1 MRGEFDMNSDT
12 GSVSFIAAFIA
23 GFLSFLSPCVLPLIP
38 SYISYITG
46 ITFGELT
53 QEAPPRRIRL
63 LTAVHSLL
71 FISGFTLVFVLLGL
85 SLTFAGGLILQHRQV
100 ISKVGGVIII
110 IFGLSITG
118 VINVAFLQKEKKV
131 EIKSKP
137 VGYFG
142 SFLIGSTFAL
152 GWTPCVGPILASIL
166 LWSLTEKDIIR
177 GAALLFS
184 YSLGLALPFFI
195 SSVLVNN
202 FLAYFKAAKKY
213 LRVISVITGIFLI
226 AVGITLFT
234 NSFGTFTGWFERL
247 FSRP

>member
-1 MRGEFDMNSDT
+1 MNNGT
-12 GSVSFIAAFIA
+12 ESVGIIAAFIA

-46 ITFGELT
+46 ITFGELS
-53 QEAPPRRIRL
+53 QEVLPKRIRF
-63 LTAVHSLL
+63 LTAAHSLL
-71 FISGFTLVFVLLGL
+71 FILGFTMVFVLLGL
-85 SLTFAGGLILQHRQV
+85 SVTFAGGMISQHRQ
-100 ISKVGGVIII
+100 IIAKIGGIII
-110 IFGLSITG
+110 VIFGLSITG
-118 VINVAFLQKEKKV
+118 VINLAFLQREKKI

-142 SFLIGSTFAL
+142 SFLIGSTFAI
-152 GWTPCVGPILASIL
+152 GWTPCVGPLLASIL
-166 LWSLTEKDIIR
+166 LWSSTEKDIIR

-195 SSVLVNN
+195 SSMLINN
-202 FLAYFKAAKKY
+202 FLAYFKTAKKY

-226 AVGITLFT
+226 AVGIMLFT
-234 NSFGTFTGWFERL
+234 NSFGALAGYFERL

>member
-1 MRGEFDMNSDT
+1 MNGGTESI
-12 GSVSFIAAFIA
+12 GVMAAFIA
-23 GFLSFLSPCVLPLIP
+23 GLLSFLSPCVLPLIP

-63 LTAVHSLL
+63 LTAAHSLL
-71 FISGFTLVFVLLGL
+71 FIFGFTLVFVLLGL
-85 SLTFAGGLILQHRQV
+85 SLTFAGGLIARHRQIV
-100 ISKVGGVIII
+100 SKIGGIII
-110 IFGLSITG
+110 VIFGLNITG
-118 VINVAFLQKEKKV
+118 VINLGFLQKEEKV

-152 GWTPCVGPILASIL
+152 GWTPCVGPLLASIL
-166 LWSLTEKDIIR
+166 LLSSTEKDIAK

-195 SSVLVNN
+195 SSLLINN
-202 FLAYFKAAKKY
+202 FLVYFKAVKRY
-213 LRVISVITGIFLI
+213 LRVVSVITGIFLI
-226 AVGITLFT
+226 AVGIMIFT
-234 NSFGTFTGWFERL
+234 NSFGVLAGYFERL
-247 FSRP
+247 FSRL

>member
-1 MRGEFDMNSDT
+1 MGSGT
-12 GSVSFIAAFIA
+12 GAVSFIAAFIA

-53 QEAPPRRIRL
+53 REAPPRRIRL
-63 LTAVHSLL
+63 LTAAHSLL
-71 FISGFTLVFVLLGL
+71 FIFGFTLVFVLLGL
-85 SLTFAGGLILQHRQV
+85 SLTFAGGMIIQHRQV

-118 VINVAFLQKEKKV
+118 VINLAFLQKEKKV

-142 SFLIGSTFAL
+142 SFLIGATFAL
-152 GWTPCVGPILASIL
+152 GWTPCVGPLLASIL
-166 LWSLTEKDIIR
+166 LLSSTEKDIAR
-177 GAALLFS
+177 GAMLLFS
-184 YSLGLALPFFI
+184 YSLGLALPFFF
-195 SSVLVNN
+195 SSILINN
-202 FLAYFKAAKKY
+202 FLAYFKAIKKY
-213 LRVISVITGIFLI
+213 LRAISVITGIFLI
-226 AVGITLFT
+226 VVGVMIFT
-234 NSFGTFTGWFERL
+234 NSFGALAGVSERL

>member
-1 MRGEFDMNSDT
+1 MNSGT
-12 GSVSFIAAFIA
+12 GSAGIIAAFIA

-38 SYISYITG
+38 SYLSYITG

-53 QEAPPRRIRL
+53 QEVLPRRIRF
-63 LTAVHSLL
+63 LTAAHSLL
-71 FISGFTLVFVLLGL
+71 FILGFTLVFVLLGL
-85 SLTFAGGLILQHRQV
+85 SLTFAGGLLSQHRQV
-100 ISKVGGVIII
+100 ISRIGGVIII

-118 VINVAFLQKEKKV
+118 VINLAFLQREKKV
-131 EIKSKP
+131 EIKSRP

-152 GWTPCVGPILASIL
+152 GWTPCVGPLLASIL
-166 LWSLTEKDIIR
+166 LWSSTEKDIIR

-195 SSVLVNN
+195 SSILINN

-226 AVGITLFT
+226 AVGIMLFT
-234 NSFGTFTGWFERL
+234 NSFGALTGWFVRL

>member
-1 MRGEFDMNSDT
+1 MDTGT
-12 GSVSFIAAFIA
+12 GSVGFAAAFIA

-53 QEAPPRRIRL
+53 REAPPGRIRF
-63 LTAVHSLL
+63 LTAAHSLI
-71 FISGFTLVFVLLGL
+71 FILGFTLVFMLLGL

-118 VINVAFLQKEKKV
+118 VINLAFLQKEKKI

-152 GWTPCVGPILASIL
+152 GWTPCVGPLLASIL
-166 LWSLTEKDIIR
+166 LLSSTEKDIVR
-177 GAALLFS
+177 GAMLLLS
-184 YSLGLALPFFI
+184 YSLGLALPFFF
-195 SSVLVNN
+195 SSILINN
-202 FLAYFKAAKKY
+202 FLAYFKAIKKY

-226 AVGITLFT
+226 IVGVLIFT
-234 NSFGTFTGWFERL
+234 NSFGALAGWFEGL

>member
-1 MRGEFDMNSDT
+1 MNSGT
-12 GSVSFIAAFIA
+12 ESVSIIAAFIA
-23 GFLSFLSPCVLPLIP
+23 GLLSFLSPCVLPLIP

-53 QEAPPRRIRL
+53 QEVLPKRIRL

-71 FISGFTLVFVLLGL
+71 FILGFTMIFVLLGL
-85 SLTFAGGLILQHRQV
+85 SLTFAGGLISQHRQI
-100 ISKVGGVIII
+100 ISKIGGIII
-110 IFGLSITG
+110 VIFGLNITG
-118 VINVAFLQKEKKV
+118 VIKLGFLQNEKKV

-137 VGYFG
+137 AGYFG

-152 GWTPCVGPILASIL
+152 GWTPCVGPLLASIL
-166 LWSLTEKDIIR
+166 LLGSTEKEIMK

-184 YSLGLALPFFI
+184 YSLGLALPFFVTSLLI
-195 SSVLVNN
+195 NN
-202 FLAYFKAAKKY
+202 FLVYFKAIKKY

-226 AVGITLFT
+226 AVGIMIFT
-234 NSFGTFTGWFERL
+234 NSFGALAGYAGRL

>member
-1 MRGEFDMNSDT
+1 MNSGT
-12 GSVSFIAAFIA
+12 ESVGIITAFIA

-53 QEAPPRRIRL
+53 QEALPRRIRF
-63 LTAVHSLL
+63 LTAAHSLL
-71 FISGFTLVFVLLGL
+71 FILGFTLVFVLLGL
-85 SLTFAGGLILQHRQV
+85 SLTFAGGLLSRHRQV
-100 ISKVGGVIII
+100 ISRIGGAIII

-118 VINVAFLQKEKKV
+118 VINLAFLQREKKV
-131 EIKSKP
+131 EIKSRP
-137 VGYFG
+137 AGYFG

-152 GWTPCVGPILASIL
+152 GWTPCVGPLLASIL
-166 LWSLTEKDIIR
+166 LWSSTEKDIAR

-195 SSVLVNN
+195 SSILINN

-226 AVGITLFT
+226 AVGIMLFT
-234 NSFGTFTGWFERL
+234 NSFGALTGWFERL